1 MIGWIQ
7 HFFHEFLHL
16 FLMVLPYFLLGIG
29 VGALFESKGNFGFIS
44 RFLGQGKRSIAY
56 ASLMGAILP
65 GCACATM
72 PMAEGLLRK
81 GARLS
86 TACAFIFTSPLLA
99 PQTVILTV
107 ALLGPSFA
115 MARILAGLIGGMGI
129 GWIIYALESKRIIQL
144 PDKIIADACCRK
156 TQENPSFFLSF
167 RSIAIK
173 LGGYF
178 FIGLA
183 IAAALT
189 ISVPPTAI
197 PDTIGQHPVLSYLIA
212 TVIGIPVYICEGEEI
227 PITYS
232 LLSLGLAKGP
242 ALTFLLGAVGTC
254 IPTLLFAQKI
264 LGKKP
269 MWLYA
274 AYWSIYAPLCGVIF
288 NAFPT

>member
-1 MIGWIQ
+1 MVIWIH
-7 HFFHEFLHL
+7 HFFHEFWHL

-29 VGALFESKGNFGFIS
+29 VGALLESKGNFGFIS
-44 RFLGQGKRSIAY
+44 RFLGQGKRSIVY
-56 ASLMGAILP
+56 ASLLGAVLP

-99 PQTVILTV
+99 PQTVILTY
-107 ALLGPSFA
+107 ALLGPSFT
-115 MARILAGLIGGMGI
+115 MARILAGMIGGVGI
-129 GWIIYALESKRIIQL
+129 GLITYALESKRIIQL
-144 PDKIIADACCRK
+144 PDKIIEHACCSE
-156 TQENPSFFLSF
+156 TQKKPSFISSF

-197 PDTIGQHPVLSYLIA
+197 PNTIGQHPILSYMIA
-212 TVIGIPVYICEGEEI
+212 TIIGIPVYICEGEEI

-232 LLSLGLAKGP
+232 LISLGLAKGP

-269 MWLYA
+269 MWIYA

-288 NAFPT
+288 NSLPQ